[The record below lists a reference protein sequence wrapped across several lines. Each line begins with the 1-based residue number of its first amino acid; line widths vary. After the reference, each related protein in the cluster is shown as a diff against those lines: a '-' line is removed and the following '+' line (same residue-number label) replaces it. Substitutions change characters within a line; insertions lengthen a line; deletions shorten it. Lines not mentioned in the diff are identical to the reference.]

1 MEVFPDTLVEVADP
15 ETLAA
20 ILDSCRNIEVLLGY
34 LVGFGLF
41 FVVVLLCYF
50 TYRFFK
56 IFF

>member
-1 MEVFPDTLVEVADP
+1 MNDVNAIMEVADS

-20 ILDSCRNIEVLLGY
+20 ILESCQNSEILLGY

-50 TYRFFK
+50 SYRFFK